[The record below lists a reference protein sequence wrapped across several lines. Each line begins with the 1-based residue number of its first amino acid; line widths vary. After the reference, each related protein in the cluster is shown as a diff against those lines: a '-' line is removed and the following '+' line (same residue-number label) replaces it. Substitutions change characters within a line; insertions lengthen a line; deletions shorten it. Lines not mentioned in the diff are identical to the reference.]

1 MMKIRVGIRHEDINR
16 WERRVPLIPS
26 HVRELQESH
35 PLQFYVQ
42 PSTIRV
48 FPDSEYQAAGAI
60 VQEDLCP
67 SRVVLAIKEIPIH
80 LFEPGKI
87 YVFFSH
93 TIKGQA
99 HNMPMLRKILELGC
113 TLIDY
118 EKMTDD
124 QGRRVLFFGNYAGHA
139 GMVNSLWAYGQKMKL
154 LGLETPFLKI
164 KQAVNYENLTEIKEH
179 LKAVGL
185 VIQEKGLP
193 DQISPFIC
201 GFFGYG
207 HVSRGA
213 QEIYDLLPAIEI
225 GASELVETVEKGY
238 FSAHRVYKVV
248 FKEEDMVRPKGQH
261 PFDLSDYYQNPG
273 KYYPVAEEYLPY
285 LNILI
290 NGIFWTPKYPRFVTR
305 KFLSELYGQKELP
318 RLQVIGDITCD
329 IGGSLECTLKATDTE
344 NPVYVYDPHQGKTL
358 DGFAGQGPVVMAV
371 YNLPA
376 ELPLESSTYFSQG
389 LKNYVPGLALA
400 DYSRPF
406 EKLELNDV
414 LKRAVITYNGQLT
427 PDYLYL
433 EEYLNPGR

>member
-1 MMKIRVGIRHEDINR
+1 MKTNVGIRREDISR

-35 PLQFYVQ
+35 PLQFYIQ

-48 FPDSEYQAAGAI
+48 FPDSEYQAVGAV

-67 SRVVLAIKEIPIH
+67 SRVVLAIKEIP
-80 LFEPGKI
+80 LAMFEPGKI

-99 HNMPMLRKILELGC
+99 HNMPMLRKILELEC

-124 QGRRVLFFGNYAGHA
+124 QGRRVLFFGNYAGQA
-139 GMVNSLWAYGQKMKL
+139 GMVDSLWAYGQRMKVF
-154 LGLETPFLKI
+154 GLETPFLKI
-164 KQAVNYENLTEIKEH
+164 KQTINYDNLTEIREQ
-179 LKAVGL
+179 LKAVGIE
-185 VIQEKGLP
+185 IQEKGLP
-193 DQISPFIC
+193 AETSPFIC

-213 QEIYDLLPAIEI
+213 QEIYDLLPAVEI
-225 GASELVETVEKGY
+225 RPSELVETVEKGY
-238 FSAHRVYKVV
+238 FSSHRVYKVV

-261 PFDLSDYYQNPG
+261 RFDLSEYYQNPD
-273 KYYPVAEEYLPY
+273 KYFPVVEEYLPY

-290 NGIFWTPKYPRFVTR
+290 NGIFWSPKYPKFVTKR
-305 KFLSELYGQKELP
+305 FLSELYGQKEMP

-329 IGGSLECTLKATDTE
+329 INGSLECTVKATDSE
-344 NPVYVYDPHQGKTL
+344 KPVYVYDPFKGEAL
-358 DGFAGQGPVVMAV
+358 DGFIGQGPVVLAV

-389 LKNYVPGLALA
+389 LKKYVPELALT
-400 DYSRPF
+400 DYSKPF
-406 EKLELNDV
+406 DKLELNDV
-414 LKRAVITYNGQLT
+414 LKRAMIVHNGQLT
-427 PDYLYL
+427 PDYKYL
-433 EEYLNPGR
+433 EKYL